1 MQGAEGIGLHKLL
14 WGFFR
19 KGSCEGS
26 IWEFPKIGD
35 PNIVPEIVGN
45 PKIRYPYFR
54 KLPYGCEKDSIW
66 VLSLWLLRSFRAQG
80 LGVWVRA
87 FGRAK
92 GFLARIPCAASDFL
106 DALGL
111 ETDVPG
117 FGD

>member
-45 PKIRYPYFR
+45 PKIRYPYFGNSHMGAR
-54 KLPYGCEKDSIW
+54 RILYGFYLCGC
-66 VLSLWLLRSFRAQG
+66 F
-80 LGVWVRA
+80 GV
-87 FGRAK
+87 
-92 GFLARIPCAASDFL
+92 
-106 DALGL
+106 LGL
-111 ETDVPG
+111 RVWG
-117 FGD
+117 FGFGPLEGLRGFWLGFHAQLQISLTP